1 MGMEEEGMQRG
12 RDLGYYQE
20 GRAEGDEQG
29 RSRADDIMER
39 MFYDERGSPIP
50 IPHTPMQ
57 YSLLAAASA
66 RAPG

>member
-1 MGMEEEGMQRG
+1 MGMVEGMQRS
-12 RDLGYYQE
+12 RDLGYQE